1 LSPLNPHRL
10 AELSTPFLRQLAED
24 PLLLAG
30 PLPKNE
36 SKQDSWPPYAAEEAG
51 EEEILRAVEE
61 AVGAEEEEEE
71 VEELLLLRSPRP
83 RLKQLSHRQ
92 PTSELW
98 GLHLES
104 LMETEPKQ
112 TTSSMSSD
120 TTIASTGGSLDST
133 PPCGRLH

>member
-1 LSPLNPHRL
+1 V
-10 AELSTPFLRQLAED
+10 ELSIPFLQQLAED
-24 PLLLAG
+24 PLLPAEL
-30 PLPKNE
+30 PPKNE
-36 SKQDSWPPYAAEEAG
+36 SKQGSWPPYAAEEA
-51 EEEILRAVEE
+51 EEGEILRAVEE
-61 AVGAEEEEEE
+61 AVEEEE

-104 LMETEPKQ
+104 LMEIEPKQ

-120 TTIASTGGSLDST
+120 TTIASTEGSLDST
-133 PPCGRLH
+133 PPCEKSH

>member
-1 LSPLNPHRL
+1 V
-10 AELSTPFLRQLAED
+10 ELSTLFLRQLAGD
-24 PLLLAG
+24 PLLPAEL
-30 PLPKNE
+30 PPKNE
-36 SKQDSWPPYAAEEAG
+36 SKQGSWPPYAAEEAE

-61 AVGAEEEEEE
+61 AVEAEEEE

-104 LMETEPKQ
+104 LMEIDPKQ

-120 TTIASTGGSLDST
+120 TTTASTEGSLDST
-133 PPCGRLH
+133 PPCERSHWR